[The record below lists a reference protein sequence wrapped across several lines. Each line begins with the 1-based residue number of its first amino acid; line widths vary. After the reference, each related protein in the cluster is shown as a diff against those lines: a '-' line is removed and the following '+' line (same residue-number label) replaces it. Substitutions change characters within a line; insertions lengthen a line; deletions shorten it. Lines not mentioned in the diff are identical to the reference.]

1 MIMKTKE
8 FLKKANKKGK
18 IALDILA
25 WLILGIIVL
34 VVLVII
40 IIYLKDSLY
49 EGARKFLKIFGESF
63 GG

>member
-40 IIYLKDSLY
+40 IMYFNDALY